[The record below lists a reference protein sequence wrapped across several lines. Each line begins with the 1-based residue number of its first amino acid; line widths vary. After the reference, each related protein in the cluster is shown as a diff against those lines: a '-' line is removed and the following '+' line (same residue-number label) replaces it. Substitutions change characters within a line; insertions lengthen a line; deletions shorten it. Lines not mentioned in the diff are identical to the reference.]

1 MEGNQLIHLSKVAQG
16 RDYLSTEE
24 FAQAF
29 LRKEQTARKNYC
41 LTGSAWGVTPI
52 KRFGRLMWPVADV
65 AKVLGGEVA

>member
-1 MEGNQLIHLSKVAQG
+1 MESNQLTQLNNIARG
-16 RDYLSTEE
+16 RDHLNTEE

-52 KRFGRLMWPVADV
+52 KRFGRLMWPVSDV
-65 AKVLGGEVA
+65 AKVLVGECV